1 VKLYG
6 HLDRLLLREMAR
18 LFAATLG
25 GVVLIYLVIDFADR
39 AHGFT
44 GRAWGKPAA
53 ELYLNKAAVVG
64 YQLAPAALIIA
75 AALLVAMLG
84 RRGELTAMLSVGVRP
99 LRLALPIA
107 AFAAL
112 LGSALFWLNE
122 KVVVRA
128 SARIEEIQVKRFN
141 NWGDWATYHAG
152 SSWLRGQGGR
162 IYHLGPQRDG
172 GWEPA
177 TVLEIAPP
185 FRLTRRLVA
194 HRVEPDGAHG
204 LRFIDVLEIR
214 YGPSKEP
221 GGSIEERHVD
231 YLVEEFPES
240 ASDLLLR
247 SGRPQQLP
255 FWQLREQVRL
265 RQQSG
270 QPAKEFQLAV
280 AERVAQPLQEVP
292 AALAALGISIWMQ
305 RPRRRI
311 PVAAAVAVGIAL
323 SLVLWA
329 ASVVVHALAM
339 GGGLPPWV
347 AAALPAGLSTLCAV
361 VTFRRG

>member
-1 VKLYG
+1 MKLYG

-75 AALLVAMLG
+75 AALLISLLG

-99 LRLALPIA
+99 LRLALPVA

-112 LGSALFWLNE
+112 LGVALFWLNE

-128 SARIEEIQVKRFN
+128 SARIDEIQVKRFGS
-141 NWGDWATYHAG
+141 WGDWATYHAG
-152 SSWLRGQGGR
+152 SSWLRGQNGR

-177 TVLEIAPP
+177 TVLELAKP

-194 HRVEPDGAHG
+194 RRLEPDGAHG
-204 LRFIDVLEIR
+204 LKFIDVLEIR

-221 GGSIEERHVD
+221 GGDIAERHLEV
-231 YLVEEFPES
+231 LREEFPES

-265 RQQSG
+265 REQSG
-270 QPAKEFQLAV
+270 QPAREFELAIS
-280 AERVAQPLQEVP
+280 ERIAQPLQEVP
-292 AALAALGISIWMQ
+292 AALAALGISIWLQ
-305 RPRRRI
+305 RPRRRV
-311 PVAAAVAVGIAL
+311 PVSAAVALGIGL
-323 SLVLWA
+323 SLALWA

-339 GGGLPPWV
+339 GGGLPPW
-347 AAALPAGLSTLCAV
+347 AAAAVPGALSTLWAV

>member
-6 HLDRLLLREMAR
+6 HLDRLLLREMTR

-75 AALLVAMLG
+75 ATLLIALLG

-107 AFAAL
+107 VFAAL
-112 LGSALFWLNE
+112 LGAASFWLNE
-122 KVVVRA
+122 KVVVHA

-152 SSWLRGQGGR
+152 SSWLRGQNGR
-162 IYHLGPQRDG
+162 VYHLGPQRDG

-177 TVLEIAPP
+177 TVLEIGPP

-194 HRVEPDGAHG
+194 HRLEPVGARG
-204 LRFIDVLEIR
+204 LRFVDVQEIR

-221 GGSIEERHVD
+221 GGSIEEHSYDELREV
-231 YLVEEFPES
+231 FPES
-240 ASDLLLR
+240 AADLLLR

-255 FWQLREQVRL
+255 FRQLREQMRL
-265 RQQSG
+265 RAQSG
-270 QPAKEFQLAV
+270 QPAKEFELTI
-280 AERVAQPLQEVP
+280 AERVAQPLQAVP
-292 AALAALGISIWMQ
+292 AALAALGISIWLQ
-305 RPRRRI
+305 RPRRRVPI
-311 PVAAAVAVGIAL
+311 AAAVAVGIGL

-339 GGGLPPWV
+339 GGSLGSAV
-347 AAALPAGLSTLCAV
+347 AAAAPAALSTLCAII
-361 VTFRRG
+361 TFRRG